1 MLPYIALLITTL
13 LFIILDIIW
22 FASYSYEAIY
32 APLFASIQ
40 GNPPPKSMILKIG
53 GGLFAW
59 VLLALGIRYFVIQN
73 NEDKLNTFLRGALFG
88 FVVYGIYNGTNYATL
103 DNYDIQSAIYD
114 TTWGTFATATV
125 SFASSFL

>member
-13 LFIILDIIW
+13 FFIILDSIW
-22 FASYSYEAIY
+22 FASYSYKAIY

-40 GNPPPKSMILKIG
+40 GNPPPKSIILKIG

-59 VLLALGIRYFVIQN
+59 LLLAFGIRYFVLQN
-73 NEDKLNTFLRGALFG
+73 NEDKINTFLRGALFG

-103 DNYDIQSAIYD
+103 DNYDARSAIYD
-114 TTWGTFATATV
+114 TAWGTLASAMV